1 METKLANEQNK
12 KNKASLDLSGKT
24 AVITGGAGLLGPEHA
39 VGLSRYGARVI
50 LLDVVEDGLESAR
63 QRVLGQIA
71 EAQIEIA
78 AADITD
84 KASLEKVR
92 DEFGKKGM
100 PIDILINNAAL
111 NPKMMNCADGEKSGT
126 VEDYDMMLW
135 EKEIDVGITGT
146 FLCCRVFGSSM
157 AERGGGS
164 IVNIASDLAIQAP
177 DQRVYSPTGLMED
190 VTNFK
195 PIGYPVVKAAMLGL
209 NRYLATYWAHRG
221 VRVNALIPGAVF
233 NNQPDSLLKE
243 VARRV
248 PLGRW
253 ADRKDYQEAVAFL
266 ASEASSYM
274 TGQELVMDGGRSI
287 W

>member
-1 METKLANEQNK
+1 MAHEQNE

-24 AVITGGAGLLGPEHA
+24 ALITGGAGLLGPEHG
-39 VGLSRYGARVI
+39 VGLSRYGAKII
-50 LLDVVEDGLESAR
+50 LLDIVEDGLGGAR
-63 QRVLGQIA
+63 QRVLN
-71 EAQIEIA
+71 QIESA
-78 AADITD
+78 HVETVAADITD
-84 KASLEKVR
+84 ITSLEKVR
-92 DEFGKKGM
+92 EEFEKKGM
-100 PIDILINNAAL
+100 PIDILVNNAAL
-111 NPKMMNCADGEKSGT
+111 NPKMMDLAEGEKSGT

-135 EKEIDVGITGT
+135 KNEIDVGITGT

-157 AERGGGS
+157 AERGAGA

-177 DQRVYSPTGLMED
+177 DQRVYSPTGLIED

-233 NNQPDSLLKE
+233 NNQPDSLIKE

-253 ADRKDYQEAVAFL
+253 ADRSDYQEAVAFL
-266 ASEASSYM
+266 ASESSSYM

>member
-24 AVITGGAGLLGPEHA
+24 AVITGGGGLLGPEHA

-50 LLDVVEDGLESAR
+50 LLVVVEDGLESAR

-111 NPKMMNCADGEKSGT
+111 NP
-126 VEDYDMMLW
+126 
-135 EKEIDVGITGT
+135 
-146 FLCCRVFGSSM
+146 
-157 AERGGGS
+157 
-164 IVNIASDLAIQAP
+164 
-177 DQRVYSPTGLMED
+177 
-190 VTNFK
+190 
-195 PIGYPVVKAAMLGL
+195 
-209 NRYLATYWAHRG
+209 
-221 VRVNALIPGAVF
+221 
-233 NNQPDSLLKE
+233 
-243 VARRV
+243 
-248 PLGRW
+248 
-253 ADRKDYQEAVAFL
+253 
-266 ASEASSYM
+266 
-274 TGQELVMDGGRSI
+274 
-287 W
+287 